1 MKRHVL
7 ITFLFACFLLGGC
20 FYSRGQT
27 KVARIWGSYY
37 YSATDSL
44 SGIKLD
50 LNKNGTFFYTAG
62 GDIESMHSLGKWILR
77 KDTLVLNSSID
88 RNAIPISVKE
98 QKADTLKDRMVIS
111 LQNSIDGEVV
121 EAIIRLNSDTTTEC
135 IPLFGTGCDHKL
147 GAIKNFRV
155 DFNNGTYSKWYEVK
169 NKMANLIKIIVN
181 IKEITAMPI
190 VNQRYLY
197 RNGKLYN
204 TPPIEVTELD
214 RDGNLVKREIILEK
228 QK

>member
-1 MKRHVL
+1 MKRHFL
-7 ITFLFACFLLGGC
+7 ITFLFASFLLGSC
-20 FYSRGQT
+20 FYSRGQI
-27 KVARIWGSYY
+27 KVAKIYGSYC
-37 YSATDSL
+37 YSGTDSL
-44 SGIKLD
+44 SGITLD

-62 GDIESMHSLGKWILR
+62 GDIESMHSSGRWILR
-77 KDTLVLNSSID
+77 KDTLVLNSLID

-98 QKADTLKDRMVIS
+98 LMVDTLKDRMVIS
-111 LQNSIDGEVV
+111 LQNSVDGEIV

-147 GAIKNFRV
+147 GVIKNFRV

-169 NKMANLIKIIVN
+169 NKMANLIEIIVN
-181 IKEITAMPI
+181 IKQVTAMPI

-197 RNGKLYN
+197 RNDKLYN

-214 RDGNLVKREIILEK
+214 RDGSLVKREIILEK
-228 QK
+228 RK